1 MGTIH
6 SERDGGVLVVT
17 LDNAGTN
24 SIDLAMATSLGALVA
39 DLPPDVRALVVTGK
53 GEKAF
58 CAGSDLGE
66 LKRAHDAGRGPGE
79 LLGAENDAFTRIASL
94 DIPTIAAING
104 LAVGGGVELSACCD
118 IVYASETASFSLPE
132 IRLGVFPGIGGTV
145 RIPRRI
151 GYDRAMELMLTGRT
165 VKAPEALH
173 LGLAHRLVPQS
184 DLMTEAM
191 KLARRFAAGPSQA
204 IATLKS
210 TMRTGWAL
218 PEREALDR
226 AFAAA
231 VALGGSAEVS
241 EGLRAFF
248 AKEEPRFPAPATD
261 RTS

>member
-6 SERDGGVLVVT
+6 SELDGGVLVVT
-17 LDNAGTN
+17 LDNSGTN
-24 SIDLAMATSLGALVA
+24 SIDLAMAESLAGLFGSLTAE
-39 DLPPDVRALVVTGK
+39 VRAVILTGA

-66 LKRAHDAGRGPGE
+66 LKRAHDAGRGPAE
-79 LLGAENDAFTRIASL
+79 LLGAENDAFNRLAAL
-94 DIPTIAAING
+94 DIPTIAVING

-118 IVYASETASFSLPE
+118 IVYAADTASFSLPE

-165 VKAPEALH
+165 VKAPEALQ
-173 LGLAHRLVPQS
+173 LGLAHRLVPQA
-184 DLMTEAM
+184 DLMAEAL
-191 KLARRFAAGPSQA
+191 KLARRFAAGPARA

-218 PEREALDR
+218 PEREALDQ

-231 VALGGSAEVS
+231 VSLGNSAEVS

-248 AKEEPRFPAPATD
+248 AKEEPRFPAPD
-261 RTS
+261 RS